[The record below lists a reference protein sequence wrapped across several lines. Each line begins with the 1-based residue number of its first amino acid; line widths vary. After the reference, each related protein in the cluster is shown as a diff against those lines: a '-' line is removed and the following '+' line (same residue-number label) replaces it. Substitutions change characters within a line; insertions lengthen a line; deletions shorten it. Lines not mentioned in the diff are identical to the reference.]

1 MILID
6 SEKEHQIHIKM
17 RPSVALSIVLPV
29 ICWMIWPAVEA
40 QVYPECPHT
49 TTDTEQNREVITET
63 SKRFLQILERYQNRP
78 TEIVFLLDSSDDVG
92 QGNFG
97 CEVQF
102 VRRFSKLF
110 NVSPET
116 SRVAVV
122 TYSSCDKIYTD
133 LDYINS
139 PVGKNQ
145 CTLQGTDLPKV
156 HYRGG
161 GACPAEALRR
171 VRDILVGSRS
181 SAQK

>member
-63 SKRFLQILERYQNRP
+63 SNRFLQVLERYQNRP

-102 VRRFSKLF
+102 VRHLSKLF
-110 NVSPET
+110 SVSPEA
-116 SRVAVV
+116 SRIAVV

-133 LDYINS
+133 VDYINS
-139 PVGKNQ
+139 PASKNK
-145 CTLQGTDLPKV
+145 CTLLGRDLPRA
-156 HYRGG
+156 HYRSGG
-161 GACPAEALRR
+161 TCTAEALRR
-171 VRDILVGSRS
+171 AMNILVGSQR